1 MSEWQVITRRS
12 FLATTA
18 AAGASV
24 ALAGCEKLTGG
35 AKDAP
40 PGTATLGAALLDGTP
55 SAIDDNPITAQP
67 EGAATGFSGDDPN
80 RFHPLLWNKAGTVQ
94 QYGGLPTDV
103 ASFERAKVCIVGGG
117 LGGLSAAYL
126 TREFKPLLLEGA
138 VRLGGNAKGQTWKGV
153 TYGLGSAYITNAT
166 RNDEHMKMLRD
177 LGLNGRFDD
186 PTHDQMYID
195 GVVHKEFW
203 FGGTDP
209 KRAKDFVA
217 AWDYF
222 KRVREKQ
229 FPEVPFDPKGDLS
242 PEQFAKLDQ
251 KTFQQ
256 ELRDALGKH
265 LHPHVEDVVRQYCWS
280 SFGGDYSEISAAA
293 GLNFLAS
300 DLGGMFAFPGGN
312 AAISQALVTRL
323 RNELGQDRIRSS
335 LRVVDVRRAEDG
347 VRVTYLGTDDKLHT
361 VLADTCIVAT
371 PKFVAKKL
379 IDDLPQEQLDAIAK
393 LRYRAYIVGHVLI
406 EQPREPDFH
415 DLYCIAGKAPE
426 GSLRDEVVKRPFT
439 DCVLATFASNGHPE
453 RTVLNLFRG
462 MPYDES
468 RMELYQAGSYEK
480 HKEMLEPF
488 IPKLVKSLGMD
499 PAKVADV
506 RASGWGHPMVM
517 PTPGLI
523 SSGVPRQAS
532 APHKERIFFAQQDN
546 HAMSGFEIS
555 FAAAFEAA
563 ANVRKVLA

>member
-1 MSEWQVITRRS
+1 MSDWHVITRRS

-24 ALAGCEKLTGG
+24 ALAGCEKLTSQP
-35 AKDAP
+35 KD
-40 PGTATLGAALLDGTP
+40 TP
-55 SAIDDNPITAQP
+55 SAPQPLAQPAPVVVDDNPIVAHP
-67 EGAATGFSGDDPN
+67 ENAPSGFFGDDPN
-80 RFHPLLWNKAGTVQ
+80 RFHPLLWNKAGGIQ

-103 ASFERAKVCIVGGG
+103 ASFERTKVCIVGGG

-126 TREFKPLLLEGA
+126 TRDLKPLLLEGA

-153 TYGLGSAYITNAT
+153 TYGMGSAYITNAT
-166 RNDEHMKMLRD
+166 HGDEHMKMLAD
-177 LGLNGRFDD
+177 LGLSGRFDD

-203 FGGTDP
+203 FGGTDQ

-217 AWDYF
+217 AWSYF

-242 PEQFAKLDQ
+242 PEQWAKLDQ
-251 KTFQQ
+251 KSFQQ
-256 ELRDALGKH
+256 ELRDQLGKQ

-300 DLGGMFAFPGGN
+300 DLGGMYAFPGGN
-312 AAISQALVTRL
+312 GAISQALVTRL
-323 RNELGQDRIRSS
+323 RKDLGHDAIRSS
-335 LRVVDVRRAEDG
+335 LRVVDVRRSDDG
-347 VRVTYLGTDDKLHT
+347 VRVTYLGTDEKLHT

-393 LRYRAYIVGHVLI
+393 LKYRAYIVGHVLI
-406 EQPREPDFH
+406 EQAREPDFH

-426 GSLRDEVVKRPFT
+426 GSLKDEVVKRPFT

-468 RMELYQAGSYEK
+468 RAELYQPGSYEK
-480 HKEMLEPF
+480 HKQMLEPF
-488 IPKLVKSLGMD
+488 IPKVVKALGLD
-499 PAKVADV
+499 PAKVVDV

-523 SSGVPRQAS
+523 SSGVPQKAS
-532 APHKERIFFAQQDN
+532 APHKDRIFFAQQDN
-546 HAMSGFEIS
+546 HAMSGFEIA

-563 ANVRKVLA
+563 ANVRKVLSA